1 MNHKALPFRSIQDWS
16 FIFIILFFV
25 LSFIDRRFGI
35 LGLVCLAVP
44 LVLALLGY
52 GRLHCSHVCPR
63 GSFFSKVLRHVS
75 MERKLPPF
83 FRSLEFRYGVLVF
96 MALCLTGNVFRHYPD
111 LVAMANGMFQV
122 MTASFAVGAIFGIF
136 FKPRSWCTFCP
147 IGFSASLIK
156 EAQDEQAERRKA
168 VQMKQESD

>member
-1 MNHKALPFRSIQDWS
+1 MTRKSIPFRSIQDWS
-16 FIFIILFFV
+16 FIFLILFFV

-44 LVLALLGY
+44 LILALLGY

-63 GSFFSKVLRHVS
+63 GSFFGKVVSRIS

-83 FRSLEFRYGVLVF
+83 FRTLEFRYAALVL
-96 MALCLTGNVFRHYPD
+96 MAMCLVGNVFRFYPD
-111 LVAMANGMFQV
+111 LTAMANGMFQV
-122 MTASFAVGAIFGIF
+122 MTASFAVGTILGIF

-156 EAQDEQAERRKA
+156 EAQDQHKIRRK
-168 VQMKQESD
+168 SGNS

>member
-1 MNHKALPFRSIQDWS
+1 MNRKPLPFRSIQNWS
-16 FIFIILFFV
+16 FIFLILFFV

-44 LVLALLGY
+44 FVLALLGY

-63 GSFFSKVLRHVS
+63 GSFFSKVVS
-75 MERKLPPF
+75 RISVGHKLPPF
-83 FRSLEFRYGVLVF
+83 FRSLEFRYGVMVF
-96 MALCLTGNVFRHYPD
+96 MAICLTGNVFRFYPD

-122 MTASFAVGAIFGIF
+122 MTASFAVGTIFGIF

-147 IGFSASLIK
+147 IGFSTGLIK
-156 EAQDEQAERRKA
+156 EAQTQSAER
-168 VQMKQESD
+168 KQKTTR